1 MFFGICGNRVRN
13 PPQEQTIN
21 EHHMI
26 RLRRFFRRNKH
37 KLYVSLSL
45 LSLVN
50 FMVPHPVAA
59 IATTPDDGVVQ
70 AAVASE
76 QVVARSG
83 PAPMLPVI
91 PSVPAKRTLRVTAT
105 AYTSTVAEC
114 DSDPF
119 TTASGAKTADGVI
132 AANGFAFGTRIRIPD
147 YFGDKVFTVLDRMG
161 RGGNRIDIW
170 MTNRHDALEWGVRS
184 VKIEV
189 I

>member
-1 MFFGICGNRVRN
+1 
-13 PPQEQTIN
+13 
-21 EHHMI
+21 MI

-50 FMVPHPVAA
+50 FMVPQPASA
-59 IATTPDDGVVQ
+59 ITAVTPSR
-70 AAVASE
+70 AVIQDA
-76 QVVARSG
+76 VVAMQSAVVRAES
-83 PAPMLPVI
+83 APMLPTI
-91 PSVPAKRTLRVTAT
+91 PSVPVKRTLRVVAT

-119 TTASGAKTADGVI
+119 TTASGAKVADGVI
-132 AANGFAFGTRIRIPD
+132 AANGFAFGTKIRIPD
-147 YFGDKVFTVLDRMG
+147 YFGDKVFIVLDRMG

-170 MTNRHDALEWGVRS
+170 MANRHDALEWGVRN

-189 I
+189 L

>member
-1 MFFGICGNRVRN
+1 
-13 PPQEQTIN
+13 
-21 EHHMI
+21 MI

-50 FMVPHPVAA
+50 FMVPQPASA
-59 IATTPDDGVVQ
+59 ITAVTPSRAVMQDAVDAMQSAVVR
-70 AAVASE
+70 AES
-76 QVVARSG
+76 
-83 PAPMLPVI
+83 APMLPTI
-91 PSVPAKRTLRVTAT
+91 PSVPAKRTLRVVAT

-132 AANGFAFGTRIRIPD
+132 AANGFAFGTKIRIPD
-147 YFGDKVFTVLDRMG
+147 YFGDKVFIVLDRMG

-170 MTNRHDALEWGVRS
+170 MANRHDALEWGVRN

-189 I
+189 L

>member
-1 MFFGICGNRVRN
+1 
-13 PPQEQTIN
+13 
-21 EHHMI
+21 MI

-50 FMVPHPVAA
+50 FMTPQPVAA
-59 IATTPDDGVVQ
+59 KTAVSPMQAIVQ
-70 AAVASE
+70 DAAAAAQSAVKA
-76 QVVARSG
+76 G
-83 PAPMLPVI
+83 PAPMLPI
-91 PSVPAKRTLRVTAT
+91 IATVPAKRTLRVIAT

-147 YFGDKVFTVLDRMG
+147 YFGDKVFIVLDRMG

-170 MTNRHDALEWGVRS
+170 MSNRHDALEWGVRNIR
-184 VKIEV
+184 IEV
-189 I
+189 L

>member
-1 MFFGICGNRVRN
+1 
-13 PPQEQTIN
+13 
-21 EHHMI
+21 MI

-50 FMVPHPVAA
+50 FMVPQPVSAKVAA
-59 IATTPDDGVVQ
+59 APLPSIGTPVVEQ
-70 AAVASE
+70 LVTPVVTAAK
-76 QVVARSG
+76 
-83 PAPMLPVI
+83 LPTI
-91 PSVPAKRTLRVTAT
+91 PSIPAKRTMRVTAT

-132 AANGFAFGTRIRIPD
+132 AANGLPFGTKVRIPD

-170 MTNRHDALEWGVRS
+170 MTNRHQALEWGVRN
-184 VKIEV
+184 VKMEIL
-189 I
+189 